1 MCVTW
6 GYPPSTAR
14 GSPAT
19 AHAMSPQKAPTR
31 ARRSPTRRNPPRR
44 AKRQR
49 TEPLPIGQAPL
60 RFDSLSHEC
69 VENIFR
75 HMSIKP
81 HFERWKHF
89 LSAESL
95 LSVVQAGGSLASSA
109 REVFTELTAICTHE
123 VQIVHGSSRY
133 SGFQLELV
141 SNPAYDLIPAYGRAL
156 RRLHIDVTPDARLVR
171 LVKSHC
177 SGLRA
182 LSVIYDGPGCSS
194 LRTLIKNVGGT
205 LHSLEIEVVQLYKAD
220 VDALSKYCTQ
230 LRHFKF
236 SAERLKVSFAPLWR
250 TVADNLRVLEITLPN
265 NCDAIALDVV
275 AQHCPNITSLTF
287 DNFLDEKGDEI
298 VELCKHYGPQLEL
311 IRLLA
316 TKLDEDDLR
325 QICAACT
332 NVTVDMRDIFSIGLF
347 TVDCMLALGPA
358 ANTVSICEAEEGEDS
373 ILDNLER
380 IGRACTN
387 LRRVETNISNIPV
400 EALRNL
406 FVTPKPKLVK
416 FIGKVRGRGST
427 PDSILRVLTENSS
440 TLEHFKYDGPVP
452 TLELI
457 APFAAASTRL
467 QKVKL
472 TLCFPERC
480 PCQAQQTE
488 ENVNLFEWCP
498 IVKPFLQSKSIK
510 ELDFECR
517 IRPSQGFP
525 RPQVMKCSKVATA
538 CVPLRASDKSVY
550 ICGNRYI

>member
-1 MCVTW
+1 
-6 GYPPSTAR
+6 
-14 GSPAT
+14 
-19 AHAMSPQKAPTR
+19 MSPQKALTR

-49 TEPLPIGQAPL
+49 TESLPIGQAPL

-75 HMSIKP
+75 HLSAKP
-81 HFERWKHF
+81 RFERWDHF
-89 LSAESL
+89 LSAETL
-95 LSVVQAGGSLASSA
+95 LSMVQAGGALASSA
-109 REVFTELTAICTHE
+109 REVFTELTDICTRE
-123 VQIVHGSSRY
+123 VQIVHGSSQF

-141 SNPAYDLIPAYGRAL
+141 SHPAYELIPAFGRTL

-182 LSVIYDGPGCSS
+182 LSVIYDGLGCSS

-220 VDALSKYCTQ
+220 VDALSKYCKQ

-236 SAERLKVSFAPLWR
+236 SSMRLKVSLGPLWR

-265 NCDAIALDVV
+265 TCDSIALDVV

-298 VELCKHYGPQLEL
+298 VELCKHYGPRLEL

-316 TKLDEDDLR
+316 TKLDDDELH
-325 QICAACT
+325 QICTACPK
-332 NVTVDMRDIFSIGLF
+332 VAVDMRDVFSIGLF
-347 TVDCMLALGPA
+347 TVDCMLALGPRA
-358 ANTVSICEAEEGEDS
+358 KTVSICEAEEGEDA
-373 ILDNLER
+373 IIDNLER
-380 IGRACTN
+380 IGRVCTN
-387 LRRVETNISNIPV
+387 LRRVETKISTMTV
-400 EALRNL
+400 EALRKL

-416 FIGKVRGRGST
+416 FIGKVRGHGPS
-427 PDSILRVLTENSS
+427 PESIFRVLTENSS

-452 TLELI
+452 TMELL
-457 APFAAASTRL
+457 APFVAATTRL

-472 TLCFPERC
+472 TLYFPERC

-488 ENVNLFEWCP
+488 ENGNVFKWSP
-498 IVKPFLQSKSIK
+498 ILKPFLQSKSIK

-525 RPQVMKCSKVATA
+525 RPAAMMCSKVATT
-538 CVPLRASDKSVY
+538 CVPVRASDKSVY
-550 ICGNRYI
+550 LCGNQYV